1 MRRIFYSI
9 VVIFSSLSTL
19 YAQNIQVEN
28 LQKHIQTLSSDEY
41 LGRGVGEKGE
51 QLAADYIAA
60 NFKNMG
66 LQAWGDS
73 GTYFQHFSFKFSK
86 NPHSDAE
93 AVQTHGKNVVGYLD
107 NKAAT
112 TIIIGA
118 HYDHLGTGLLGS
130 SRDPNPEGKIHNGA
144 DDNASGTAGVIELAR
159 YFSQNGAIE
168 NCNFIFIAFS
178 AEEEGLVGSKK
189 FTEYV
194 KFVPTNTHCMINMDM
209 IGRLSDSSHKLL
221 VYGIGTSPV
230 WGNLVQKHKPIGI
243 ELVIDSSGSGPTDH
257 TSFYLKDI
265 PVLSFFTGQHKQYH
279 TPEDDAH
286 LINYAG
292 EATILNYIANICAEV
307 AQQPK
312 PAFTKTTSKDT
323 GTRVSFKVTMGV
335 MPDYTFEGPGM
346 RVDGVTE
353 GKPAHK
359 AGIVA
364 GDIILALGANE
375 IAGMKEYMKAL
386 GTFSKG
392 QATTAKIKRGDAVIE
407 VQVQF

>member
-1 MRRIFYSI
+1 MHRIFYSV
-9 VVIFSSLSTL
+9 VVIFCSIFTLS
-19 YAQNIQVEN
+19 AQNIQVEN
-28 LQKHIQTLSSDEY
+28 IKRHIETLSSDEY

-51 QLAADYIAA
+51 QLAADYISAY
-60 NFKNMG
+60 FKNIG

-73 GTYFQHFSFKFSK
+73 STYFQHFSFKFSI
-86 NPHSDAE
+86 NPHSDAQ

-107 NKAAT
+107 NGAAT

-118 HYDHLGTGLLGS
+118 HYDHLGTGMLGS

-159 YFSQNGAIE
+159 YFSQNDVKE
-168 NCNFIFIAFS
+168 TTNFIFIAFS

-194 KFVPTNTHCMINMDM
+194 KFVPANTHCMINMDM
-209 IGRLSDSSHKLL
+209 IGRLNDSSHKLM

-230 WGNLVQKHKPIGI
+230 WGNLVLKHKPEGVQ
-243 ELVIDSSGSGPTDH
+243 LVIDSSGSGPTDH

-292 EATILNYIANICAEV
+292 EVTILNYIANICAEV

-312 PAFTKTTSKDT
+312 PAFTKTISKDT
-323 GTRVSFKVTMGV
+323 GTRISFKVTMGV
-335 MPDYTFEGPGM
+335 MPDYTFEGSGM
-346 RVDGVTE
+346 RVDGVTD

-359 AGIVA
+359 AGIIT
-364 GDIILALGANE
+364 GDIILALGTHE

-386 GTFSKG
+386 GAFNKG
-392 QATTAKIKRGDAVIE
+392 DATTAKIKRGEAILE
-407 VQVQF
+407 LKVQF